1 MGVKATSK
9 EIVERRLH
17 PSDNKRFLYS
27 LSEFPHL
34 MKDLRNR
41 LLQTSFDTPDGM
53 VNKLLHKKLKAYSS
67 TFL

>member
-9 EIVERRLH
+9 KIVAKRLH
-17 PSDNKRFLYS
+17 PSDNKRFLYF
-27 LSEFPHL
+27 LSDFPHL
-34 MKDLRNR
+34 VKNLRNR